1 MYDLVCSEIPG
12 CILPC
17 RQLEMI
23 DKHYSI
29 ESLGS
34 MRNREFLDHA
44 NNYVLRNTLYRGVT

>member
-1 MYDLVCSEIPG
+1 MYDLVCSEIPV

-17 RQLEMI
+17 RQLEMV

-34 MRNREFLDHA
+34 TRNREFLDHL